1 MVVYGNIR
9 NDTVPSKGILN
20 FEYDN
25 TNTKHVNHLQHSP
38 LFQKYLSLSFIYQ
51 QGIPNSYCLYNDE
64 DYNIKILINMNTRKK
79 SIHTIHSI
87 YCNYVIFHSNNSFQN
102 LHNTTFIDYCDNI
115 VYLKKLQCIIKL

>member
-64 DYNIKILINMNTRKK
+64 DYNIKILINMNTRKML
-79 SIHTIHSI
+79 
-87 YCNYVIFHSNNSFQN
+87 VPNSFQN